1 MHEQGCR
8 SGIGVGKGGRLHAMW
23 QCQRCVGVG
32 TLQSQ
37 ATSKFTQHSM
47 VLRITEVC
55 DKVIMSSQQV
65 LDSQNGRNSIKVVG
79 RQDKT
84 TDAYEFFFE
93 SAKCMN
99 KVVGVGLEWAKVVIC
114 MQCGSVN
121 VVSVLVPCKAKQLL
135 SLQNIA
141 WS

>member
-1 MHEQGCR
+1 
-8 SGIGVGKGGRLHAMW
+8 
-23 QCQRCVGVG
+23 
-32 TLQSQ
+32 
-37 ATSKFTQHSM
+37 M

-65 LDSQNGRNSIKVVG
+65 LDSQNGGNSIKVVR

-93 SAKCMN
+93 SAKCMS
-99 KVVGVGLEWAKVVIC
+99 KVVGVGLEWAKVVVC

-121 VVSVLVPCKAKQLL
+121 VVLVLVPCKTKQLL